1 MKKLKLRT
9 QLTLAFGGI
18 VALIVGIAIL
28 AVISISA
35 QSDNFENYVNGV
47 RARAEAAHLVKEAV
61 AERAIAARNLVL
73 VSTSADREA
82 EKKIV
87 LQAQQDVVLNLKQ
100 LIELSKDKSV
110 PQDVRGMISKIEN
123 IEKQYSPV
131 ALSIVDLA
139 LQDKKEEAIVK
150 MNNECRPLL
159 ASLVLAANDYAK
171 LTSLRSAAL
180 IQEAE
185 ESSARVKFLII
196 VFSIIAATVAVVAGA
211 LITKSLV
218 KALGAEP
225 VDLCEAVSRVANG
238 DFTGELHVATTDTS
252 SVMAAL
258 QRMQLSL
265 SSVVKSIRQDANTV
279 SIAAAEISSGNSDLS
294 NRTEQQASNLEETA
308 SSMEELTST
317 VQQNTNNARQA
328 NTLAIAASDIA
339 SKGGAVVSQV
349 VETMDSIR
357 GSAGIRVKIPKIH
370 RKRLIY

>member
-1 MKKLKLRT
+1 MRPQLLSTVYIMKKLKLRT
-9 QLTLAFGGI
+9 QLTVAFGGI

-28 AVISISA
+28 AVVSISA

-61 AERAIAARNLVL
+61 AERAIAARNLVF
-73 VSTSADREA
+73 VSTPADREA
-82 EKKIV
+82 ENKIV

-110 PQDVRGMISKIEN
+110 PQDVRGMIEKIEN

-218 KALGAEP
+218 KEGRP
-225 VDLCEAVSRVANG
+225 GFV
-238 DFTGELHVATTDTS
+238 
-252 SVMAAL
+252 
-258 QRMQLSL
+258 
-265 SSVVKSIRQDANTV
+265 
-279 SIAAAEISSGNSDLS
+279 
-294 NRTEQQASNLEETA
+294 
-308 SSMEELTST
+308 
-317 VQQNTNNARQA
+317 
-328 NTLAIAASDIA
+328 
-339 SKGGAVVSQV
+339 
-349 VETMDSIR
+349 
-357 GSAGIRVKIPKIH
+357 
-370 RKRLIY
+370 